1 MANEIQIDY
10 TSRDFA
16 ALKNDL
22 INLINSRTQ
31 LDWDASD
38 PSDLGA
44 VLLET
49 FAYMGDIMS
58 YYIDRVANETTVD
71 TAVQRN
77 TLLNFA
83 KLYGYKPSGPTP
95 ATVAVKFTNV
105 STNAID
111 VPIGTQVMAPLLFG
125 PYTEVYFETTQAA
138 IQLQPGQD
146 ITLNAKEGKTV
157 NTDRPDLINPSNNK
171 PLPSSL
177 GTSSGDPNQEFVI
190 SDIGIVDAS
199 LIVYVGQGAA
209 FAPWSYV
216 DSLSNTG
223 PTDLVFTTSQNE
235 DGSLTVIFG
244 DGVNG
249 AVPAT
254 GQLVSAIY
262 KTSVGEA
269 GNVVSNAISE
279 VTFIPGN
286 IDPEA
291 VSYLTATNPEV
302 AFGGANAD
310 DNTQLRTKIKAAIIA
325 RRRAVTLDDY
335 KYLALQVPQIGKVNA
350 VGAVYSSITLYVQPQ
365 NDGTTTPG
373 LVTGTTTPTSAWNEL
388 SSNVSLY
395 MQDKIPVGTTVTVQP
410 PTYVPVYISMNVVV
424 NGSYRNN
431 TIKLNIIKAFLD
443 DNRLFSFEQNTF
455 GRSIPFSTVIS
466 TAAGIEGVESVTIT
480 KLNTD
485 NGASAAS
492 ISLSSNQVPYL
503 LPDNLIITTT
513 GGLS

>member
-1 MANEIQIDY
+1 MMANEIQIDY

-22 INLINSRTQ
+22 INLINARTQ
-31 LDWDASD
+31 IDWDASD
-38 PSDLGA
+38 PSDLGG
-44 VLLET
+44 VLVEA

-58 YYIDRVANETTVD
+58 YYLDRVANETSVD
-71 TAVQRN
+71 TAVQRS

-83 KLYGYKPSGPTP
+83 ELYGYKPSGPTP
-95 ATVAVKFTNV
+95 ATVSVTFENI
-105 STNAID
+105 STQAID
-111 VPIGTQVMAPLLFG
+111 IPIGTQVMAPLLFG

-146 ITLNAKEGKTV
+146 ITLTAKEGKTV

-177 GTSSGDPNQEFVI
+177 GTSNGDTNQEFIV
-190 SDIGIVDAS
+190 SDVGVVDSS

-209 FAPWSYV
+209 FAPWTYT
-216 DSLSNTG
+216 DSLSNAS

-235 DGSLTVIFG
+235 DGSLTIIFG
-244 DGVNG
+244 DGING

-254 GQLVSAIY
+254 GQLISALY
-262 KTSVGEA
+262 KTSVGES

-291 VSYLTATNPEV
+291 ISYLTATNAAA
-302 AFGGANAD
+302 AFGGADSD
-310 DNTQLRTKIKAAIIA
+310 DNAQLRNKIKAAIIA

-335 KYLALQVPQIGKVNA
+335 KYIALQVPQIGKVNA
-350 VGAVYSSITLYVQPQ
+350 VGAVYSSITLYIQPQ
-365 NDGTTTPG
+365 NDGTSTPG
-373 LVTGTTTPTSAWNEL
+373 IQSGNPTTAWTEL
-388 SSNVSLY
+388 ASKVSLY
-395 MQDKIPVGTTVTVQP
+395 MQDKIPVGTTITTQP
-410 PTYVPVYISMNVVV
+410 PTYVPLYVSLSVNV
-424 NGSYRNN
+424 NPSYRNN
-431 TIKLNIIKAFLD
+431 TVKLNIIKAFLD
-443 DNRLFSFEQNTF
+443 DNQLFSFEQNTF
-455 GRSIPFSTVIS
+455 ARSIAFSKVIS
-466 TAAGIEGVESVTIT
+466 TAAGIEGVESVTVT

-485 NGASAAS
+485 NGASAAN
-492 ISLSSNQVPYL
+492 ISLTASQIPFL